1 MKALQLVTT
10 VVIAAAC
17 ATAHAQSNLGFLQD
31 APMQRMNREDTAL
44 LVKNLNEA
52 LDRNADGHTSGWS
65 NPKTGASGT
74 VTPLS
79 TFSKSG
85 MKCRETEFTNFAG
98 GFRGGG
104 KHTLCRVSGAWKIA
118 S

>member
-1 MKALQLVTT
+1 MKASQLVTT

-17 ATAHAQSNLGFLQD
+17 AAAHAQSNLGFLQD
-31 APMQRMNREDTAL
+31 SPMQRMTREDTAL
-44 LVKNLNEA
+44 LMKNLNEA

-65 NPKTGASGT
+65 NPTTGASGT
-74 VTPLS
+74 ATPLS
-79 TFSKSG
+79 TFTQKG
-85 MKCRETEFTNFAG
+85 MKCRETEYTNFAA

-104 KHTLCRVSGAWKIA
+104 KHTLCRVSGAWKIV